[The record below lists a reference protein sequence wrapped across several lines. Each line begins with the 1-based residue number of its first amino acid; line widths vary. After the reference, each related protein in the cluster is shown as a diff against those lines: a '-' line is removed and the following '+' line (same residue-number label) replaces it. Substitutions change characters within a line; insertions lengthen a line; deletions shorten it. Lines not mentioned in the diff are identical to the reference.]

1 MRVFHLKKL
10 CNFLTLLIFSISL
23 FLLLSFLASPARS
36 LLQNPPSLAVFNEV
50 WQNVNDNFYD
60 PKFNGIDW
68 KTLREKYE
76 PFVRQT
82 KSLDEASPVINQ
94 MLSELNTSHTRF
106 YTKSEPAYYQ
116 LLGIFDNG
124 SFLKEIK
131 KVFPDG
137 KLEYTDIGVFTKE
150 INGKIFISAIL
161 DGSPAAQAGLKVGD
175 QILTIDDNK
184 YQPIE
189 SFVDKAD
196 KEVKISIQRSV
207 ESESIE
213 TITVIPKKLNPKTI
227 FLEAMRASLEIIKR
241 DRQNLGYVHIWS
253 YAGDQYQELL
263 TQELIYGKLK
273 EADGLILDLRDGWGG
288 ASPDYLSI
296 FTAKVPSLTQVS
308 RRGRS
313 TTEYQWKKPV
323 VLLVNQGTRS
333 GKEILAYGFQQ
344 YDIGSV
350 IGTKTAGAVVGGSP
364 FLMQDGS
371 LLYLAVVD
379 VFVNGERLEGKG
391 VIPNIEVPYPLEY
404 ARGKDPQKDKAIEVL
419 VEALKKQSGA
429 ARSRP
434 LDYAD

>member
-1 MRVFHLKKL
+1 
-10 CNFLTLLIFSISL
+10 
-23 FLLLSFLASPARS
+23 
-36 LLQNPPSLAVFNEV
+36 LAVFNEV